1 MARPPSA
8 QPTEVEL
15 EILQVLW
22 EHGPC
27 ALGQIHLVLSQR
39 RDAAYSSTRKMV
51 QVMREKGLV
60 VSKESVRPN
69 LYRAA
74 RSREK
79 TQMGLIN
86 DLARRA
92 FGGST
97 KKLVMS
103 LLAAARVTPD
113 ELQEMQQ
120 LVTKAKAKGKKP

>member
-1 MARPPSA
+1 MPRRASA

-27 ALGQIHLVLSQR
+27 PLGQIHQAVAAR
-39 RDAAYSSTRKMV
+39 CDRAYSTTPKIV
-51 QVMREKGLV
+51 QVLRDKGLV
-60 VSKESVRPN
+60 ECDESVRPQ

-74 RSREK
+74 ESKEQ
-79 TQMGLIN
+79 TQLNLLEDI
-86 DLARRA
+86 AARA

-103 LLAAARVTPD
+103 LLSADRLTSE
-113 ELQEMQQ
+113 ELREMQQ
-120 LVTKAKAKGKKP
+120 VVKRAKGNKK

>member
-1 MARPPSA
+1 MPRRASA

-27 ALGQIHLVLSQR
+27 PLGKVHQAVAAR
-39 RDAAYSSTRKMV
+39 CDRAYSTTRKMV
-51 QVMREKGLV
+51 QVMRDKGLV
-60 VSKESVRPN
+60 ECDESVRPQ

-74 RSREK
+74 ESKEQ
-79 TQMGLIN
+79 TQLNLLEDI
-86 DLARRA
+86 AARA

-103 LLAAARVTPD
+103 LLSADRLTSE
-113 ELQEMQQ
+113 ELREMQQ
-120 LVTKAKAKGKKP
+120 VVKRAKGNKK

>member
-1 MARPPSA
+1 MPRRASA

-27 ALGQIHLVLSQR
+27 PLGQIHQAVAAR
-39 RDAAYSSTRKMV
+39 CDRAYSTTRKMV
-51 QVMREKGLV
+51 QVMRDKGLV
-60 VSKESVRPN
+60 ECDESVRPQ

-74 RSREK
+74 ESKEQ
-79 TQMGLIN
+79 TQLNLLEDI
-86 DLARRA
+86 AARA

-103 LLAAARVTPD
+103 LLSADRLTSE

-120 LVTKAKAKGKKP
+120 VVKRAKGNKK